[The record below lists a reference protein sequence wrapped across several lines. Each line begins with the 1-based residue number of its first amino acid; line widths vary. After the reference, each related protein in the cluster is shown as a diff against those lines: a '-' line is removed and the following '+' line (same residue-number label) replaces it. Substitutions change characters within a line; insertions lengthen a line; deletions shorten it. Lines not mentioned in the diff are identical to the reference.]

1 MAEDSG
7 APQEEVFLDLR
18 GLDPPEPLVRILAAL
33 EAEPARP
40 LRVRMSREPWPLY
53 AMLAAGGW
61 QRHTRAHEDG
71 GYEILIRRG

>member
-1 MAEDSG
+1 MAEDPG
-7 APQEEVFLDLR
+7 ARQDEGFLDLR

-40 LRVRMSREPWPLY
+40 LRVRLSREPWPLY

-61 QRHTRAHEDG
+61 QRRTRVHEDG
-71 GYEILIRRG
+71 GYEILISRG

>member
-1 MAEDSG
+1 MAEESR
-7 APQEEVFLDLR
+7 APQDEVYLDLR

-61 QRHTRAHEDG
+61 QRRTRAHEDG